1 MEIYGIGIDLIEV
14 IRIKDAIE
22 KFPKF
27 LRKIFTDQEVKYCT
41 SRGKN
46 KYQSFA
52 SRFAAKEATAKSL
65 GKGLGNVIFFKEIEV
80 LNYENGMP
88 YIVLHNKTKNYCM
101 NNNIKEIKITLSSS
115 KDYCTASAISLK
127 G

>member
-14 IRIKDAIE
+14 IRVKDAIE
-22 KFPKF
+22 KFPRF
-27 LRKIFTDQEVKYCT
+27 LGKIFTDEEIKYCL
-41 SRGKN
+41 SKGKN
-46 KYQSFA
+46 QYQSFA
-52 SRFAAKEATAKSL
+52 SRFAAKEAAAKSL

-88 YIVLHNKTKNYCM
+88 YIILYNKTKNYCM
-101 NNNIKEIKITLSSS
+101 DNNIKEIKITLSSTEA
-115 KDYCTASAISLK
+115 YCVASAISFK